1 MIIGKLAESL
11 KCVDRLS
18 LFHTCRA
25 SCNHLSFQKI
35 CLPPCL
41 PACFHTC
48 PILGLFLLLPE
59 RIRANKELSPTS
71 KADER
76 MHNIYKVTQS
86 LGLSG
91 FLMQTAL
98 FWENSAPY
106 LCCHPY
112 SLPPPS
118 NGQGNPE
125 MLNVTLQFFCSKQF
139 TFPLTLLLCVLEQ
152 AARIFLDKCTSHHPL
167 SKSDPSFI
175 NNAEKTHLIQSRY
188 SLEYVYGPE
197 SILFFSALSALTL
210 EKLYSSSTNFTSCL
224 QENPYYTYMHKQAE
238 SELAIHKA
246 VYFTSS
252 EHRRQRR
259 HLSEPLSL

>member
-1 MIIGKLAESL
+1 MRECTTFIKSHSHWGCLAFWCKQLYFE
-11 KCVDRLS
+11 KIQHPTCVV
-18 LFHTCRA
+18 
-25 SCNHLSFQKI
+25 
-35 CLPPCL
+35 
-41 PACFHTC
+41 
-48 PILGLFLLLPE
+48 IL
-59 RIRANKELSPTS
+59 ILSPS
-71 KADER
+71 
-76 MHNIYKVTQS
+76 
-86 LGLSG
+86 
-91 FLMQTAL
+91 
-98 FWENSAPY
+98 
-106 LCCHPY
+106 
-112 SLPPPS
+112 PS

-197 SILFFSALSALTL
+197 SILLFSALSALTL